1 MWMKLIGSALVIAAC
16 AGLGADAARTFR
28 KRLKLLEKLK
38 LMVTHLKGEILYA
51 NAPLPEAFERTG
63 RRSPGPAGTLFTE
76 VAGELKKETGERF
89 ETIWRQKTEEFL
101 KNSVLKGKEREQLL
115 QFGEHL
121 GYLDREMQE
130 KTILFYIE
138 DLEQSITSLRRQEPE
153 KCRLFLSLGVLS
165 GLFLA
170 VVML

>member
-1 MWMKLIGSALVIAAC
+1 MWTKLIGAVLVVAAC
-16 AGLGADAARTFR
+16 AGLGADAAFCFR
-28 KRLKLLEKLK
+28 KRLLLLEKLK

-51 NAPLPEAFERTG
+51 NAPLPEAFDRTG
-63 RRSPGPAGTLFTE
+63 RRSPGPAGALFTQ
-76 VAGELKKETGERF
+76 VSMALRKETGERF
-89 ETIWRQKTEEFL
+89 EVIWKREAGDFAKG
-101 KNSVLKGKEREQLL
+101 SVLSKKEREQLL

-138 DLEQSITSLRRQEPE
+138 DLEESIGKLRQQEPE
-153 KCRLFLSLGVLS
+153 KCKLFFSMGILS

-170 VVML
+170 VIMI

>member
-1 MWMKLIGSALVIAAC
+1 MWMKLLGAVLVIAAG
-16 AGLGADAARTFR
+16 AGLGADAAGSFR
-28 KRLKLLEKLK
+28 RRLKLLEKLK

-76 VAGELKKETGERF
+76 VAAELKRETGERF
-89 ETIWRQKTEEFL
+89 EVIWRRKAEEFV
-101 KNSVLKGKEREQLL
+101 KKSVLSKKEREQLL

-130 KTILFYIE
+130 KTLLFYME
-138 DLEQSITSLRRQEPE
+138 DLEEAIAALRQQEPE
-153 KCRLFLSLGVLS
+153 KCRLFMSLGVLS

-170 VVML
+170 VILV

>member
-1 MWMKLIGSALVIAAC
+1 MWMKLLGAVLVVSAG
-16 AGLGADAARTFR
+16 AGLGADAAGTVR

-63 RRSPGPAGTLFTE
+63 RRSPGPAGTLFME
-76 VAGELKKETGERF
+76 VAAELKKETGERF
-89 ETIWRQKTEEFL
+89 ETIWKRKAEDFI
-101 KNSVLKGKEREQLL
+101 KGSALSKKEREQLL

-130 KTILFYIE
+130 KTILFYME
-138 DLEQSITSLRRQEPE
+138 DLEQAIALLRQQEPE

-170 VVML
+170 VVLI